1 MLLDVDIGPPLKPLR
16 LVVPRLAQ
24 QHGIFE
30 MLINT
35 NGKPVTLG
43 ELSEATQIT
52 SFVLEVVMDY
62 LCTQRWAQQ
71 VGREEYAATKFSH
84 RFMEPSFRD
93 GMSHL

>member
-1 MLLDVDIGPPLKPLR
+1 MLDPLKPLR

-24 QHGIFE
+24 EYGIFK
-30 MLINT
+30 MLISA

-52 SFVLEVVMDY
+52 SFVLEVIMDY
-62 LCTQRWAQQ
+62 LCTQRWAEQ
-71 VGREEYAATKFSH
+71 VGSEKYAATKLSH

-93 GMSHL
+93 GMLHL